1 MSTPKRVFKLAIVR
15 ANGCGM
21 CVRLRAPPKLCL
33 PTPCCWQ
40 QHVIVASI
48 SRSSFFFFFFLKLC
62 RVISAPDTHM
72 VKGTVLKA
80 SLAIRLSRDFCS
92 LPLSFGMYKM

>member
-21 CVRLRAPPKLCL
+21 LRATACTSEAL
-33 PTPCCWQ
+33 PTYALLLAAACDRCFK
-40 QHVIVASI
+40 I

-72 VKGTVLKA
+72 VSHG
-80 SLAIRLSRDFCS
+80 
-92 LPLSFGMYKM
+92 